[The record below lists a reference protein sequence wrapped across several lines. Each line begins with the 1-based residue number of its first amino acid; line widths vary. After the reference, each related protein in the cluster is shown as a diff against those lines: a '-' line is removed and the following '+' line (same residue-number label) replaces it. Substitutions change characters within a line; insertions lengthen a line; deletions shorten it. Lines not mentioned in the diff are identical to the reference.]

1 MFYKNTVALQL
12 ISLVRYVARVTVAWI
27 LVKVIV
33 VEYRAY
39 FLLDWM
45 MS

>member
-1 MFYKNTVALQL
+1 MFHENTVALQL
-12 ISLVRYVARVTVAWI
+12 ISLVQYVARVTVARI

-39 FLLDWM
+39 LLLDWM

>member
-1 MFYKNTVALQL
+1 MFQENTVALQL
-12 ISLVRYVARVTVAWI
+12 IPLIWYVARATVARI
-27 LVKVIV
+27 LVKVTV

-39 FLLDWM
+39 LLHDWM

>member
-1 MFYKNTVALQL
+1 MFQENTVALQL
-12 ISLVRYVARVTVAWI
+12 IFLVWYVAFVTVARI
-27 LVKVIV
+27 LVKVMV

-39 FLLDWM
+39 LLLDWM

>member
-1 MFYKNTVALQL
+1 MFQENTVALQL
-12 ISLVRYVARVTVAWI
+12 IPLVRYVTRVTVARI

-39 FLLDWM
+39 LLLDWV

>member
-1 MFYKNTVALQL
+1 MFQENTVALQL
-12 ISLVRYVARVTVAWI
+12 IPLVRYVACVTVARI

-39 FLLDWM
+39 LLIDWM